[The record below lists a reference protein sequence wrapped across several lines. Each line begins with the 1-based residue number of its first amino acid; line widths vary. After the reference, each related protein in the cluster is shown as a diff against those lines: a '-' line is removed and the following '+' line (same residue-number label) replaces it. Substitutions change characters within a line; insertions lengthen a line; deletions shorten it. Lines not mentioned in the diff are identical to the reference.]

1 MLMEHTTIKEVAARA
16 RVSTAT
22 VSRILNGKYA
32 HRSATVEHVK
42 RVIEELRT
50 ARSVSGGREVETPEC
65 VGVVMYAYRDF
76 LNTNYNATLISSIME
91 ELTVVNYSAQIIA
104 LSSKSFGIDYIAGL
118 VREHHLRGLLIPEFD
133 LLYAVSEKLEKLG
146 IPVVSIGNFSGIGC
160 RVSSNSFRAGCDA
173 ANYLWSNGHRRFGII
188 SMSRTDIC
196 QKLRVDGFCETI
208 RQLGGDPG
216 GVWIWDFRSLEGYS
230 VFGAISELVNM
241 KRIPT
246 AIFST
251 NSMLSRK
258 LIAGLA
264 QSGVHVPEHVSLLSL
279 EEDGELEDFP
289 VPVSVMRQPTRDM
302 GRLAVDMLV
311 KKLRGLEV
319 KEVEELNCSLIV
331 RRSVRSVPVE

>member
-32 HRSATVEHVK
+32 HRSTTVEHVK
-42 RVIEELRT
+42 KVIEELRA
-50 ARSVSGGREVETPEC
+50 ARSLAAGDDVETPEC
-65 VGVVMYAYRDF
+65 VGLVMFAYRDF
-76 LNTNYNATLISSIME
+76 LNTNYNATLVSSIME
-91 ELTVVNYSAQIIA
+91 ELTAENFSAQIIA
-104 LSSKSFGIDYIAGL
+104 LSPRSLGIGYIAGL
-118 VREHHLRGLLIPEFD
+118 VREHRLKGLLIPEFD

-146 IPVVSIGNFSGIGC
+146 IPVVSIGNFSGISC

-173 ANYLWSNGHRRFGII
+173 ANYLWSNGHRRLGIV
-188 SMSRTDIC
+188 SMLRTDIC
-196 QKLRVDGFCETI
+196 QEQRVKGFCDTV
-208 RQLGGDPG
+208 QLLGGNPDA
-216 GVWIWDFRSLEGYS
+216 IWTREFRSIEGYS
-230 VFGAISELVNM
+230 VSGAISELVNM

-246 AIFST
+246 AVFST

-258 LIAGLA
+258 LIAGLS
-264 QSGVHVPEHVSLLSL
+264 QSGLHVPEDVSLLSF

-302 GRLAVDMLV
+302 GRIAVEMLV

-319 KEVEELNCSLIV
+319 RENEELNCSLII
-331 RRSVRSVPVE
+331 RKSVRAVPVE

>member
-32 HRSATVEHVK
+32 HRSSTVENVK
-42 RVIEELRT
+42 RAIEELRT
-50 ARSVSGGREVETPEC
+50 ARTFSGGREVETPES
-65 VGVVMYAYRDF
+65 VGVVMFAYRDF
-76 LNTNYNATLISSIME
+76 LNTNYNATLASSIME
-91 ELTVVNYSAQIIA
+91 ELTSENYSAQIIA
-104 LSSKSFGIDYIAGL
+104 LSPKSLGIGYIAGL
-118 VREHHLRGLLIPEFD
+118 VREHHLKGLLVPEFD

-146 IPVVSIGNFSGIGC
+146 IPVVSIGNFSGIRC

-173 ANYLWSNGHRRFGII
+173 ANYLWSNGHRRFGIV
-188 SMSRTDIC
+188 SMSRTDFC
-196 QKLRVDGFCETI
+196 QAQRIDGFCRTI
-208 RQLGGDPG
+208 QQLGGDPEE
-216 GVWIWDFRSLEGYS
+216 VWIREFRSLEGYS
-230 VFGAISELVNM
+230 ASSVISELVNM
-241 KRIPT
+241 KRSPT

-251 NSMLSRK
+251 NSMFSRK

-264 QSGVHVPEHVSLLSL
+264 QAGLHVPGDISLLSF

-302 GRLAVDMLV
+302 GRLAVEMLV

-319 KEVEELNCSLIV
+319 VENEELNCSLII
-331 RRSVRSVPVE
+331 RRSVRSIPVE

>member
-32 HRSATVEHVK
+32 HRSTTVEHVK
-42 RVIEELRT
+42 KVIEELRA
-50 ARSVSGGREVETPEC
+50 ARSLAAGDDVETPEC
-65 VGVVMYAYRDF
+65 VGLVMFAYRDF
-76 LNTNYNATLISSIME
+76 LNTNYNATLVSSIME
-91 ELTVVNYSAQIIA
+91 ELTAENFSAQIIA
-104 LSSKSFGIDYIAGL
+104 LSPRSLGIGYIAGL
-118 VREHHLRGLLIPEFD
+118 VREHRLKGLLIPEFD

-146 IPVVSIGNFSGIGC
+146 IPVVSIGNFSGIRC

-173 ANYLWSNGHRRFGII
+173 ANYLWSNGHRRFGIV
-188 SMSRTDIC
+188 SMSRTDFC
-196 QKLRVDGFCETI
+196 QAQRIDGFCRTI
-208 RQLGGDPG
+208 EQLGGDPDEI
-216 GVWIWDFRSLEGYS
+216 WIREFRSLEGYS
-230 VFGAISELVNM
+230 VSSAVSELVNM
-241 KRIPT
+241 KRRPT

-251 NSMLSRK
+251 NSMFSRK

-264 QSGVHVPEHVSLLSL
+264 QSGLHVPEDISLLSF

-302 GRLAVDMLV
+302 GRIAVEMLV

-319 KEVEELNCSLIV
+319 RENEELNCSLII
-331 RRSVRSVPVE
+331 RKSVRAVPVE